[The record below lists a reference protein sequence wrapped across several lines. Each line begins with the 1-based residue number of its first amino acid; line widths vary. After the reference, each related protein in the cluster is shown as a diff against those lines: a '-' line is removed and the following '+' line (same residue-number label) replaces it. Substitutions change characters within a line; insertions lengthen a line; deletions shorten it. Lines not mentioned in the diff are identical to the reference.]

1 MSKIIKIIFFL
12 FFIFL
17 YNSQAYSKNTIVFLD
32 VEYAINNSNI
42 GKKVLNNLNKINIEE
57 NKKLKIIEEFLK
69 KKENEIKNVKNIIS
83 EEEFETKVNQFK
95 KEIKEYN
102 VKKDKIKKDL
112 IKNKNEQL
120 NDLFKKINPL
130 IIKYMDDNSIELIL
144 SKKNI
149 YLGKIELDITEVIL
163 KLINENFK

>member
-1 MSKIIKIIFFL
+1 MNKIIRIIFFL
-12 FFIFL
+12 FFIL
-17 YNSQAYSKNTIVFLD
+17 LHNTHAYSKNIIVFLD

-57 NKKLKIIEEFLK
+57 NKKLKIIEESLK

>member
-1 MSKIIKIIFFL
+1 MNKIIRIIFFL
-12 FFIFL
+12 FFIL
-17 YNSQAYSKNTIVFLD
+17 LHNTHAYSKNIIVFLD

-42 GKKVLNNLNKINIEE
+42 GKKVLSNLNKINIEE
-57 NKKLKIIEEFLK
+57 NKNLKIIEESLK
-69 KKENEIKNVKNIIS
+69 KKEKEINNVKNIIS
-83 EEEFETKVNQFK
+83 KEEFENKVNQFK
-95 KEIKEYN
+95 QEIKEYN

-112 IKNKNEQL
+112 IKNKNKQL

-149 YLGKIELDITEVIL
+149 YLGKRELDITEVIL